1 MSQII
6 NIRLTAIGGTTGPFD
21 IYTDLDLVN
30 PIYTGITKTDLLSGI
45 TITVP
50 DGITYVKI
58 VSTGICG
65 TELILNLLTPTPSPS
80 PTNTPTL
87 TPTPT
92 SSPTPTPTPS
102 PTSTST
108 PTPSPSRTQVPTATL
123 RPTQTP
129 TVTPTPS
136 PTILNT
142 PTVTPTPSPTQFQI
156 STPTPT
162 PTSAVVS
169 TSTPTPSPTQLQILT
184 PTPTP
189 TFTSPIIATSTPTPT
204 PSPTQLNAITLTPTP
219 TISLSQPT
227 PTITPTS
234 TRFPLTPTPTPT
246 STPAPTGPTPTLTNP
261 PLPTCAPLYNTFNG
275 DIYFYDVLNKISTLL
290 VYSPKIESHD
300 IAHTSNKLWI
310 YDDFSLYEYDLVTSI
325 FNATLNR
332 VISLPLGFLP
342 SKGLF
347 AIDNNTL
354 IMGDQLD
361 DPTKIVEVN
370 VSTNTPTVTF
380 KFNLPTGRIVNGDF
394 LLTTN
399 NKFIIST
406 QDLDNGAFISQYDY
420 TTGTLEYDLNVT
432 NQIPYPWGMFIYNSI
447 LYISTGNLGDIYQMD
462 LNSPFN
468 ITYYDRTNRGWF
480 GASQTRN
487 CLNRGL
493 EETPTPTP
501 TQTPTPT
508 PSSTPVPTP
517 SPTLT
522 PLPTP
527 TSFIENCDPL
537 YNTTSGNVYIYNVA
551 GKYSTLVNVP
561 QVINSYDIAHTR
573 NKLWV
578 YDTSNFIEYNI
589 TLNPWTASIN
599 RIFPWPNNFV
609 PAKGLKAISDTILIV
624 GEKSTNPIKIYEL
637 NVFNVPINVFPKF
650 DLIVNREIY
659 GDFTLTT
666 SRKFIVL
673 TKETVAP
680 FRSFISQYDYN
691 LSNNNLEWDVDI
703 TSSIPNPSALFIDNN
718 KIFVVNNTGSI
729 ADIYNLGSMAPPFN
743 ITFYDNEYREWQG
756 GSQLLD
762 CALIPTPTPTVT
774 PTVVGQSPTPTPTP
788 TLFASPTPTP
798 TVTPTC
804 IINTTLYDCVNCT
817 PVGLPYLTGTTIG
830 FINGVR
836 IITGFTETTYNNL
849 TITSTYVGP
858 EINSQN
864 STYELAGS
872 INCTGKALPNKYI
885 WLGYFSGG
893 FDYTITFNKQLNNVK
908 FLTFG
913 GGKQGEPYFE
923 NYKFNTNSGVPTL
936 NFCGDNCGSVIV
948 NNDYYTEYAPISGG
962 GALIQVTSVSSYSA
976 ITISGDGNYAQPV
989 GTLDGT
995 IFALCIDDIDCYPA
1009 PDSPCLS
1016 DCISTEGTPT
1026 FSGLPLNNQ
1035 SLQYNNFTITG
1046 QSSGDVSSF
1055 YFTTLNNQHYYFC
1068 STTEN
1073 IIIPNDITTIVVGS
1087 VGPVSGSPFTY
1098 KMIFDRPVNNIGLY
1112 FLGMGAINEN
1122 YGIEE
1127 EINVQVNQ
1135 GCISL
1140 TLDERSCNI
1149 RISGDT
1155 IYGKALQFFNTSFS
1169 IGDGLISVNSTLDY
1183 TEITLTGPG
1192 GLYGTIIGICDN
1204 LCNPP
1209 VTSPCFSTC
1218 ESFSG
1223 LPQPNL
1229 WTYYKNFY
1237 AQGNASGDW
1246 GYTTTSS
1253 QYLCNNPQSYLIP
1266 GGVTTIILGENNLP
1280 FTYEIIFDR
1289 PVNNVMLYLLDMGTS
1304 VNPYINVE
1312 EVLSITTNS
1321 GIVTL
1326 ELDDKSCNTRIS
1338 GNTVYGKSTGF
1349 TVNDAAD
1356 SLVLVKS
1363 SSDFTKITLS
1373 GPGGLDGTVVGIC
1386 DSLCEVVSIECL
1398 DNLIIEGIYLN
1409 ENTDEDYLL
1418 PGYEHP
1424 CRSLIGNH
1432 NCSDA
1437 LFELYI
1443 QDVFVG
1449 ELKMNNY
1456 RDYNLLSYSGNT
1468 SSRGT
1473 LICKDF
1479 ENVPTP
1485 ISNTNN
1491 WIGSQLSRY
1500 SKVSI
1505 TRNQLISIANNTNSN
1520 LLDLRLTGAFNPTT
1534 QRYNCNGITHES
1546 LTWIRITNESGEL
1559 FYNGCPV
1566 NNFLK
1571 LNVNNIF
1578 CPTPTPTVTP
1588 TPTPSP
1594 TPIQT
1599 VVLEPT
1605 SCATCELYPL
1615 KYNFTGLTYYN
1626 LSITSN
1632 YNVTGITEQI
1642 IQNGAIQNC
1651 TNTIQVLTPSVA
1663 LGHPSGNSNY
1673 TYNIKFNQPVNNM
1686 KFLFTGGGDPAN
1698 LNTNPYEQH
1707 VFNTNNGTPVLSICG
1722 PSCGSRVRGNIFE
1735 SQFPL
1740 DPNFSGAAIV
1750 EVKTPSPYTEIT
1762 INGQGNQQQ
1771 NYMGVSI
1778 CLTKISSAPPTPT
1791 VGPTQ
1796 TPTPT
1801 PTPSKTLYPTFTPT
1815 PTPFITPTPGPT
1827 SEINTL
1833 QYNTVFMS
1841 FSTSGGTINPFS
1853 GYSINTLFISFDSE

>member
-30 PIYTGITKTDLLSGI
+30 PIYTGITKTALLSGI

-142 PTVTPTPSPTQFQI
+142 PTVTPTPSPTQLQI

-162 PTSAVVS
+162 PTPAVVS

-204 PSPTQLNAITLTPTP
+204 PSPTQLNATTLTPTP

-406 QDLDNGAFISQYDY
+406 QDLNNGAFISQYDY
-420 TTGTLEYDLNVT
+420 ITGTLEYDLNVT

-447 LYISTGNLGDIYQMD
+447 LYISTGNLGDIYQMN

-480 GASQTRN
+480 GASQTRE

-508 PSSTPVPTP
+508 PTSTPTPTP

-537 YNTTSGNVYIYNVA
+537 YNTTSGNVYIYDVA

-609 PAKGLKAISDTILIV
+609 PAKGLKALSDTILIV

-637 NVFNVPINVFPKF
+637 NVFNVPINIFPKF

-718 KIFVVNNTGSI
+718 QIFVVNNTGSI

-995 IFALCIDDIDCYPA
+995 IFALCIEDETIFP
-1009 PDSPCLS
+1009 
-1016 DCISTEGTPT
+1016 TPT
-1026 FSGLPLNNQ
+1026 PTPSSLP
-1035 SLQYNNFTITG
+1035 
-1046 QSSGDVSSF
+1046 
-1055 YFTTLNNQHYYFC
+1055 
-1068 STTEN
+1068 E
-1073 IIIPNDITTIVVGS
+1073 S
-1087 VGPVSGSPFTY
+1087 VC
-1098 KMIFDRPVNNIGLY
+1098 FD
-1112 FLGMGAINEN
+1112 
-1122 YGIEE
+1122 
-1127 EINVQVNQ
+1127 
-1135 GCISL
+1135 
-1140 TLDERSCNI
+1140 TCN
-1149 RISGDT
+1149 
-1155 IYGKALQFFNTSFS
+1155 
-1169 IGDGLISVNSTLDY
+1169 
-1183 TEITLTGPG
+1183 
-1192 GLYGTIIGICDN
+1192 
-1204 LCNPP
+1204 
-1209 VTSPCFSTC
+1209 
-1218 ESFSG
+1218 SFSG
-1223 LPQPNL
+1223 LPQPNI

-1237 AQGNASGDW
+1237 AQGSGSGD
-1246 GYTTTSS
+1246 YNLTTISS

-1266 GGVTTIILGENNLP
+1266 GGVTTVILGQNNLP
-1280 FTYEIIFDR
+1280 FTYDINFDR
-1289 PVNNVMLYLLDMGTS
+1289 PVNNIMLYLLDMGTS

-1312 EVLSITTNS
+1312 EQISITTNA

-1326 ELDDKSCNTRIS
+1326 ELDDRSCNTRIS

-1356 SLVLVKS
+1356 SIVLVKS

-1373 GPGGLDGTVVGIC
+1373 GPGGLDGTIVGIC
-1386 DSLCEVVSIECL
+1386 DSLCTIVPIECL
-1398 DNLIIEGIYLN
+1398 DNLVIEAIYLH
-1409 ENTDEDYLL
+1409 DQRDLDYLL
-1418 PGYEHP
+1418 PNYSHP
-1424 CRSLIGNH
+1424 CPLMIGTH
-1432 NCSDA
+1432 ECSDA
-1437 LFELYI
+1437 LFELHI
-1443 QDVFVG
+1443 QNVYVG
-1449 ELKMNNY
+1449 DIRMNNY
-1456 RDYNLLSYSGNT
+1456 KEYNMNSFSGDT
-1468 SSRGT
+1468 SNYGT
-1473 LICKDF
+1473 FICKDY
-1479 ENVPTP
+1479 ENIPTP
-1485 ISNTNN
+1485 IANSNTWRGN
-1491 WIGSQLSRY
+1491 SKSRY
-1500 SKVSI
+1500 DKIILTQSE
-1505 TRNQLISIANNTNSN
+1505 LLSIANNTNSN
-1520 LLDLRLTGAFNPTT
+1520 YVDLELRPAFNVTR
-1534 QRYNCNGITHES
+1534 QHSNCYGITHKD
-1546 LTWIRITNESGEL
+1546 LTWVRITNQSGTV

-1566 NNFLK
+1566 DNFLK

-1615 KYNFTGLTYYN
+1615 KYNFTGLTYFN
-1626 LSITSN
+1626 LVITSD
-1632 YNVTGITEQI
+1632 YNITGITEQFV
-1642 IQNGAIQNC
+1642 QNGAIQNC

-1663 LGHPSGNSNY
+1663 LGHPFGNNNY
-1673 TYNIKFNQPVNNM
+1673 RYSIRFNQPVNNM
-1686 KFLFTGGGDPAN
+1686 KFLLTGGGDPN
-1698 LNTNPYEQH
+1698 NMNTNPYEQH

-1750 EVKTPSPYTEIT
+1750 EVKTPSPYTEIIIT
-1762 INGQGNQQQ
+1762 GQGNQQQ
-1771 NYMGVSI
+1771 NWMGLSI

-1801 PTPSKTLYPTFTPT
+1801 PTPSKTLFPTFTPT